1 MSFNY
6 VIPFGFAQSNHIN
19 RLLLYIQSWK
29 FFYLAG
35 ENDEDLPEDLNEVNE
50 ELDGVAD
57 EVAVSATFLLND
69 HLGVPNDEATEEKK
83 SSPKINLLIKA
94 NILVFSDSFQQ

>member
-6 VIPFGFAQSNHIN
+6 VIPFGFATLTGFYCTSKAEN
-19 RLLLYIQSWK
+19 

-35 ENDEDLPEDLNEVNE
+35 ENDENLPEDLNEVNE